1 MLPSE
6 HPFVKPLA
14 DPSNYALPIPIVS
27 LPACRSSSTPPSS
40 ESVTPSSAP
49 AVVQP
54 ATHVTSVHAL
64 HSAPHLPREPAV
76 LGCATG
82 QVRRM
87 RSVLDMKLGAMAT
100 SLDASLSP
108 DPLALSPPNTT
119 LPTPAPHPPA
129 HRQRCASENVPDKN
143 QLSLHA
149 RAHMVDAFGIAIP
162 HSTQRKM
169 RIYGVREPVCCRT
182 DDGWEFAMAA
192 TSPAA
197 SDDGCSIVLADSP
210 STLDLSA
217 LMC

>member
-1 MLPSE
+1 MFPSE
-6 HPFVKPLA
+6 QPFAKPVGHRA
-14 DPSNYALPIPIVS
+14 NYALPIPIVS
-27 LPACRSSSTPPSS
+27 LSSCHSESTSASSSDRFA
-40 ESVTPSSAP
+40 PSSAP

-64 HSAPHLPREPAV
+64 HSAQSLPREPTV

-108 DPLALSPPNTT
+108 DPLALSPP
-119 LPTPAPHPPA
+119 PSRPAPASHPPP
-129 HRQRCASENVPDKN
+129 ASPNVVDKH
-143 QLSLHA
+143 QLSLRA
-149 RAHMVDAFGIAIP
+149 RTQMVDAFGIAIP

-169 RIYGVREPVCCRT
+169 RTHGLTEPVSCRT
-182 DDGWEFAMAA
+182 HDGCEFAML
-192 TSPAA
+192 AA
-197 SDDGCSIVLADSP
+197 SPPSSDDACSIVLADSP